1 MRYVSIV
8 AGLFGLALLVGI
20 AVPVSDAS
28 AAMMMQVKSAKAPP
42 VCQKVIRCAG
52 CQPGYRCRACRKRP
66 ICTHG
71 ICHYR
76 TMCGWGP
83 ALKALPQGARL
94 VRVR

>member
-28 AAMMMQVKSAKAPP
+28 ASMLTLVQAKSAP
-42 VCQKVIRCAG
+42 VCQKLVRCAG
-52 CQPGYRCRACRKRP
+52 CQPVYRCRACRRRP

-76 TMCGWGP
+76 TICGWGP
-83 ALKALPQGARL
+83 AQTSLPKGARL